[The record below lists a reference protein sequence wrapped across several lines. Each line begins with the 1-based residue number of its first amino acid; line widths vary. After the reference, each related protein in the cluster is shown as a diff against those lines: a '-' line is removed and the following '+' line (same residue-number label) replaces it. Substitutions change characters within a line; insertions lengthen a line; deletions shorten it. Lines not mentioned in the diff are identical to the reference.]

1 MILIILAIGLF
12 GAATYLLLTGL
23 TVRQREVA
31 VTLRKAKR
39 YGIQSQRE
47 VETRRSVNDRI
58 VGPLTAKLAGVT
70 QRFLP
75 RTDPNVIANRLMA
88 AGLARSMSPQ
98 MYLALKGGLVF
109 AAVAFGVIVLVS
121 GAVPPRWA
129 CWSPW
134 AAARSATS
142 RPTSSS
148 TRRSAARRELMQME
162 LPNVLDL
169 LCVSVEAGLGFDA
182 AVAKLSER
190 MVGPLVDEF
199 GLVLHEMR
207 IGESRSEAL
216 KNLSDRV
223 DVPEVSQFCR
233 AIIQADQLGIAL
245 SRILRVQSHD
255 MRVRRQLAAEEKAMK
270 APVKML
276 FPTVLFVFPSM
287 FVVALG
293 PAALNLMQ
301 TFSAAPQVAHRRGQ
315 TPEPG
320 RVARSRDACVRGL
333 TPLRSD
339 SGAGS
344 LRRRRATWP
353 SGLGSGLQS
362 RVHRFDSGRR
372 LWTGLRIS
380 NGPVG
385 FRCASSIFG
394 GRRRRSRRA
403 ARLHHQL
410 DSLDDLEAS
419 VRDAMAG
426 WISVA
431 IDDGRDMAQQE
442 GVSLNQLVVSML
454 AASSGGARA
463 PAKRPEL
470 ASVSCGPQVLA
481 RPPVG
486 DEDDAEPVGVDDR
499 RAPCARQYGLA
510 GGTGTAPV
518 RATIAST
525 AAAVPT

>member
-12 GAATYLLLTGL
+12 GAATYLVLSGL

-31 VTLRKAKR
+31 VALRRAKR
-39 YGIQSQRE
+39 YGVQTQRE

-58 VGPLTAKLAGVT
+58 VGPLTQKIAAVT
-70 QRFLP
+70 SKFLP
-75 RTDPNVIANRLMA
+75 RTDPNEIANRLMA

-98 MYLALKGGLVF
+98 MYLAIKGGLVF
-109 AAVAFGVIVLVS
+109 MAVAFGAIILVS
-121 GAVPPRWA
+121 GVIPPA
-129 CWSPW
+129 MGMLV
-134 AAARSATS
+134 ALGGSAIGYIAPDFFINTK
-142 RPTSSS
+142 
-148 TRRSAARRELMQME
+148 TRGRREMMQME

-190 MVGPLVDEF
+190 MTGPLVDEF

-301 TFSAAPQVAHRRGQ
+301 TFS
-315 TPEPG
+315 
-320 RVARSRDACVRGL
+320 
-333 TPLRSD
+333 
-339 SGAGS
+339 
-344 LRRRRATWP
+344 
-353 SGLGSGLQS
+353 
-362 RVHRFDSGRR
+362 
-372 LWTGLRIS
+372 
-380 NGPVG
+380 
-385 FRCASSIFG
+385 G
-394 GRRRRSRRA
+394 G
-403 ARLHHQL
+403 
-410 DSLDDLEAS
+410 
-419 VRDAMAG
+419 
-426 WISVA
+426 
-431 IDDGRDMAQQE
+431 
-442 GVSLNQLVVSML
+442 
-454 AASSGGARA
+454 
-463 PAKRPEL
+463 K
-470 ASVSCGPQVLA
+470 
-481 RPPVG
+481 
-486 DEDDAEPVGVDDR
+486 
-499 RAPCARQYGLA
+499 
-510 GGTGTAPV
+510 
-518 RATIAST
+518 
-525 AAAVPT
+525 